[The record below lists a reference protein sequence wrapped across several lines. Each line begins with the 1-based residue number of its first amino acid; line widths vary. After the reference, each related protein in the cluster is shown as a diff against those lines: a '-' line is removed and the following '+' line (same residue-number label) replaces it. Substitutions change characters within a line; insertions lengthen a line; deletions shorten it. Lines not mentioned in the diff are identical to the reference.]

1 VVGDLEKVKF
11 LTGLLSLLSLLFSE
25 WVRAR
30 AKQEGRDNAQEQ
42 LDANV
47 RKAEAVEAAVDADD
61 LARVDRL
68 RNRFDRNRG

>member
-1 VVGDLEKVKF
+1 MKF

-30 AKQEGRDNAQEQ
+30 AKQEGRDKAQDQ

-47 RKAEAVEAAVDADD
+47 AKAEAVEAAVDADD